1 MNTIGT
7 GKMGAIDNI
16 VNTDRNGQ
24 ILLNKGI
31 IAKQADLACIDPYA
45 NAFNESFNGA
55 GRRDDTVL
63 NGHVWERKYEVD
75 SLCAPVFLGYYYWK
89 VTGIDRIFT
98 GKYYQYL
105 RETVRVFTTEQ
116 DHSKSPYYFQRYG
129 CAKTDTLPNG
139 GRGNPVKVTGMTWSG
154 FRLSDDC
161 CDFGYLI
168 PSNMMAVKA
177 MCFAAEICRKASKST
192 G

>member
-1 MNTIGT
+1 
-7 GKMGAIDNI
+7 MGAIGNI

-98 GKYYQYL
+98 GKYYYNSL
-105 RETVRVFTTEQ
+105 
-116 DHSKSPYYFQRYG
+116 
-129 CAKTDTLPNG
+129 
-139 GRGNPVKVTGMTWSG
+139 
-154 FRLSDDC
+154 
-161 CDFGYLI
+161 
-168 PSNMMAVKA
+168 
-177 MCFAAEICRKASKST
+177 
-192 G
+192 

>member
-7 GKMGAIDNI
+7 GKMGAIGNI

-31 IAKQADLACIDPYA
+31 IAKQADLACFDPYA

-75 SLCAPVFLGYYYWK
+75 SLCAPVWK